1 MGQSLGI
8 LRRLPKIIR
17 PQEVDPYLLATRH
30 LKMQLWVSPHDFFK
44 YSALLAPEW
53 TVFEGYCCVILGLVD
68 LRGIVR
74 WLIMKQQYDEPSYD
88 ASQIYKTKNYATIT
102 FKDSPFRGQ
111 KGRILKEIVGRHP
124 ELHLEMPGGE
134 KIRVDLLWT
143 DYFGEPS

>member
-1 MGQSLGI
+1 MIPVVNLRI
-8 LRRLPKIIR
+8 LAA
-17 PQEVDPYLLATRH
+17 VG
-30 LKMQLWVSPHDFFK
+30 
-44 YSALLAPEW
+44 
-53 TVFEGYCCVILGLVD
+53 EGG
-68 LRGIVR
+68 
-74 WLIMKQQYDEPSYD
+74 IMKQQYDEPSYD

-143 DYFGEPS
+143 DYFGEPSQSPETLIQRIDFSQAQPIIRFLEYLRTKLTEDLASSPAADHSA